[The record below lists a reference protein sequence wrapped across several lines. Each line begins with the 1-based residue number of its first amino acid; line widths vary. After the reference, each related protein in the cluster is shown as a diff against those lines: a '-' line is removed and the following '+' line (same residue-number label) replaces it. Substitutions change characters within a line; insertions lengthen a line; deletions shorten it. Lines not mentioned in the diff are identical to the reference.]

1 MEASKEFFHDIQI
14 NFHTMEIREKPFH
27 DIRINNYIMELGVDA
42 LEDTG
47 LERAHENITVV
58 EGEK

>member
-1 MEASKEFFHDIQI
+1 MEFCEVIFHDIQR
-14 NFHTMEIREKPFH
+14 NFHTMELREKPFH

-47 LERAHENITVV
+47 LEKAHENITVV
-58 EGEK
+58 ESE